1 MEAVLDVNDDI
12 KDRMVTKIVTSLGG
26 DVTGKTIGILGLAFK
41 PETDDMRDS
50 PTIPIIKGLQALGAN
65 IRAYDPQSMENCK
78 SIFENVTYCE
88 DAYGTADGADAL
100 VLATEW
106 NSFRALNFERI
117 RKAMKMPNLIDLRN
131 VYDPQRMKALGFYY
145 SSVGRAEDVRRKA
158 VTA

>member
-1 MEAVLDVNDDI
+1 MEAVLAVNDDI
-12 KDRMVTKIVTSLGG
+12 KQRMLDKIIDALG
-26 DVTGKTIGILGLAFK
+26 DDASGKTVGILGLAFK

-50 PTIPIIKGLQALGAN
+50 PTIPIIKGLQARGAK
-65 IRAYDPQSMENCK
+65 IRAFDPQSMENCK
-78 SIFENVTYCE
+78 TIFENVTYCE

-106 NSFRALNFERI
+106 NLFRALNFERI
-117 RKAMKMPNLIDLRN
+117 RKAMKAPNLIDLRN
-131 VYDPQRMKALGFYY
+131 VYDPQRMKALGFFY